1 MYYNYH
7 EKEKKKKEEINNSF
21 SNKRNFLVLFK
32 HIRKHLAS
40 ILLVNYFTSYF
51 LILSYTYSIQCRNIT
66 VT

>member
-32 HIRKHLAS
+32 R
-40 ILLVNYFTSYF
+40 
-51 LILSYTYSIQCRNIT
+51 YS
-66 VT
+66 